1 MRRMA
6 EELGFALPEVQS
18 PLAARPSA
26 NTIPKTM
33 DRLKQQAE
41 SNEIDRQNYMQQIAA
56 ERLRQQQL
64 RSQEQAA
71 GGSIGSTL
79 GSTAGGIAGA
89 AIGSAFPVI
98 GTTIGGMAGS
108 ALGGLIGGYAGR
120 ELA

>member
-1 MRRMA
+1 MRDVS
-6 EELGFALPEVQS
+6 ETLGFALPDVES
-18 PLAARPSA
+18 PYAARPTENIYKVA
-26 NTIPKTM
+26 

-41 SNEIDRQNYMQQIAA
+41 TGEMQRQAHLQQIAA

-108 ALGGLIGGYAGR
+108 ALGGLIGGYAGK